1 MILKIC
7 TAPII
12 MSWDF
17 RKNKAVLLKSFLNFE
32 LPLLSQAEIFAK
44 IKRFVAVIWNLNCPY
59 HHELNFDK
67 NMADFMKSLE
77 NPDCPYYPG
86 LKFPQKWSGFVE
98 MIWKFDMPLHH
109 KVAFLQKYGRF
120 DDWTGPIIAG

>member
-1 MILKIC
+1 
-7 TAPII
+7 
-12 MSWDF
+12 
-17 RKNKAVLLKSFLNFE
+17 
-32 LPLLSQAEIFAK
+32 
-44 IKRFVAVIWNLNCPY
+44 
-59 HHELNFDK
+59 
-67 NMADFMKSLE
+67 MADFMKSLE

>member
-32 LPLLSQAEIFAK
+32 LPLLSRAEIFAK

-67 NMADFMKSLE
+67 IWQILWSH
-77 NPDCPYYPG
+77 
-86 LKFPQKWSGFVE
+86 LK
-98 MIWKFDMPLHH
+98 IRT
-109 KVAFLQKYGRF
+109 A
-120 DDWTGPIIAG
+120 PIIPD